1 MGVFVG
7 FRVESP
13 KHFRHVPKNQG
24 GGFAGLGCTFFTI
37 ADILENA
44 RSVTGVDVANCAAS
58 TARGA
63 AEGALIG
70 ATGAVSLK
78 AFGSIAGGTIRA
90 SYNTKAFKFLFGQ
103 GKGIFNGGSNVIV
116 NGKRIGY
123 YLRVGVSRDNG
134 NWSFRAGG
142 VMVQGFKKKF
152 TQLTGKT
159 LPGNANHWIIL
170 SNLGAPK

>member
-1 MGVFVG
+1 MGVFVCLPL
-7 FRVESP
+7 ESP

-58 TARGA
+58 TSRGA

-78 AFGSIAGGTIRA
+78 AFGSIAAGTIRA

-123 YLRVGVSRDNG
+123 YLRVVSVVIMGIGLSEQEVSWFKVSRKSLHSLRG
-134 NWSFRAGG
+134 KPSLG
-142 VMVQGFKKKF
+142 
-152 TQLTGKT
+152 TQ
-159 LPGNANHWIIL
+159 II
-170 SNLGAPK
+170 G